1 MKDRIWIIPHTH
13 YDAAVFKT
21 RAEYLDIGLP
31 HILLALHTL
40 KTDPRY
46 RFVIDQVCYIRPF
59 LERYPEQ
66 ADLFREMVAQGRLQ
80 ITCGMD
86 TMSDVNIPSGES
98 FIRQV
103 LYGKGYCRERLGI
116 DVTCG
121 WALDTFGHHPQMPQ
135 LLRQAGFDSY
145 WFARG
150 TPDQSAPSEFYWQG
164 IDGSRILCV
173 WLPYNYG
180 LFYGIPQN
188 LPEFTEL
195 VNTRYDLLK
204 PYAATNHIAGLSGA
218 DLSAPEPHLP
228 DMVDRYNE
236 TKAASFDL
244 AVATPDEYLQALR
257 DAIERNGGLRVLDGD
272 FNPLFQGCYS
282 SRIEVKQWN
291 RELERLL
298 TTAEKCEAIAA
309 CLGLPVD
316 PDSVWRAWE
325 PVLFNQFHDV
335 MCGVQVD
342 KVFDDTMRS
351 YYYSKRLAQ
360 DIVDTRLE
368 SIIHEIDTDGEGVAL
383 IVFNSL
389 GWERSDTVEAEV
401 GFTDPDVLS
410 VGLIDSDGHTVPCQ
424 ILEAER
430 YAGGGIKRARLLFV
444 ARECALSRSCR
455 LPRCRQPQRCYG
467 AGWPRLFVRLRPAQ

>member
-21 RAEYLDIGLP
+21 RAEYLEIGLP

-66 ADLFREMVAQGRLQ
+66 AELFREMVAEGRLQ

-103 LYGKGYCRERLGI
+103 LYGKGFCRERLGI

-180 LFYGIPQN
+180 LFYGVPHN
-188 LPEFTEL
+188 LPEFAQF
-195 VNTRYDLLK
+195 VGTRYALLK
-204 PYAATNHIAGLSGA
+204 QYAATSHIAGLSGA
-218 DLSAPEPHLP
+218 DLTAPEPHLSE
-228 DMVDRYNE
+228 MVVRYNE
-236 TKAASFDL
+236 TEAAAFDL
-244 AVATPDEYLQALR
+244 AVATPNEYLQVLRALQLNVTATYAFCMATSIRSSRAATAAALR
-257 DAIERNGGLRVLDGD
+257 SSNGIA
-272 FNPLFQGCYS
+272 S
-282 SRIEVKQWN
+282 WN
-291 RELERLL
+291 D
-298 TTAEKCEAIAA
+298 C
-309 CLGLPVD
+309 
-316 PDSVWRAWE
+316 
-325 PVLFNQFHDV
+325 
-335 MCGVQVD
+335 
-342 KVFDDTMRS
+342 
-351 YYYSKRLAQ
+351 
-360 DIVDTRLE
+360 
-368 SIIHEIDTDGEGVAL
+368 
-383 IVFNSL
+383 
-389 GWERSDTVEAEV
+389 
-401 GFTDPDVLS
+401 
-410 VGLIDSDGHTVPCQ
+410 
-424 ILEAER
+424 
-430 YAGGGIKRARLLFV
+430 
-444 ARECALSRSCR
+444 
-455 LPRCRQPQRCYG
+455 
-467 AGWPRLFVRLRPAQ
+467 